1 MSKDMKTLTKI
12 KDRELYR
19 HCGDIDEML
28 AMLSEEIVE
37 LEELQELGVEVKPNN
52 SGLLIFTVKAQL
64 NSPLYIDL
72 KSKGFYIEVDQLKA
86 PISEAF

>member
-1 MSKDMKTLTKI
+1 MSTDMKTLTKI

-28 AMLSEEIVE
+28 AMLDRKSTRLNEF
-37 LEELQELGVEVKPNN
+37 QELGVEVKPNN
-52 SGLLIFTVKAQL
+52 SGILRFIVKAQL

-72 KSKGFYIEVDQLKA
+72 KSKGFEIEVDQLKA

>member
-1 MSKDMKTLTKI
+1 MSKDIKTLTKI

-19 HCGDIDEML
+19 QCGDIDEML